1 MYSGYSSNMAT
12 STETI
17 VLTHAT
23 RRIDYSGQGHGED
36 LKIEILQNTDNT
48 HTLKFTVQHNHTQY
62 STPRPQISYHALP
75 FIPTVVLQGIK
86 SMNTTNMS
94 EITSCIQAML
104 AAFDADQKAIVL
116 QENAKTDGTIRKLRT
131 DLENAYTKEQL
142 LCEHMEEEIQLRD
155 NDIRDTVAFLTK
167 KHREDLE
174 KKDRQLQETILL
186 MHNQNLESIL
196 DEAFLQLEI

>member
-1 MYSGYSSNMAT
+1 
-12 STETI
+12 
-17 VLTHAT
+17 
-23 RRIDYSGQGHGED
+23 
-36 LKIEILQNTDNT
+36 
-48 HTLKFTVQHNHTQY
+48 
-62 STPRPQISYHALP
+62 
-75 FIPTVVLQGIK
+75 
-86 SMNTTNMS
+86 MNTTNMG

-155 NDIRDTVAFLTK
+155 NDIRDTVIFLTK

-174 KKDRQLQETILL
+174 KKDRQLQETY
-186 MHNQNLESIL
+186 
-196 DEAFLQLEI
+196 